1 MRKTIIAVRL
11 EPSTLKQ
18 LDRAAKKRKWSR
30 SETIRLALE
39 AWLEGAEDYVG

>member
-11 EPSTLKQ
+11 EPGTLKN

-30 SETIRLALE
+30 SETIRIALE
-39 AWLEGAEDYVG
+39 AWLESQQDYVR